1 MEIINGSLVEVQMI
15 VLYIS
20 FIIKHSWHN
29 TAICSILIRWNL
41 EHWTWEHSDASIKS
55 WLSAVKVVSSDIH
68 C

>member
-29 TAICSILIRWNL
+29 TAICSILIR
-41 EHWTWEHSDASIKS
+41 
-55 WLSAVKVVSSDIH
+55 
-68 C
+68 